1 MTVAVHFLAFAGQRS
16 DADAVEYQ
24 VKLTNVGIQ
33 GLEFVLG
40 GGLPEDSVYLLTGK
54 PGTYYTTFA
63 QQAVVNHLSRKGMAV
78 YYSAEVGSADL
89 RQDMFV
95 YGWDVK
101 PYIDDGSLLFARPSP
116 PQLQTFTEVMPTVP
130 YEQHIKMTSASMGAL
145 SKDFLS
151 RLKEG
156 RWSILNLSYLMN
168 LYPAQEVT
176 DLMMFWVNAVH
187 RYGGVHFVTLLD
199 GAHEEK
205 QVTFLKNLVDGVFN
219 FRFVEGFGQSEGE
232 VEVQKLRKVVP
243 KAKTFRHVVQS
254 DGLFVE
260 TTARIG

>member
-1 MTVAVHFLAFAGQRS
+1 MAFQGQRS
-16 DADAVEYQ
+16 DAESAEYQ

-63 QQAVVNHLSRKGMAV
+63 QQAIVNHLSRQGKAV
-78 YYSAEVGSADL
+78 YYSAEVASADL
-89 RQDMFV
+89 RQDMMV
-95 YGWDVK
+95 YGWDVRQ
-101 PYIDDGSLLFARPSP
+101 YVDDGSLVFARPLP
-116 PQLQTFTEVMPTVP
+116 PQLQAFVELMPAVP
-130 YEQHIKMTSASMGAL
+130 YEQQIKMSSVGLGSLT
-145 SKDFLS
+145 KDFIS
-151 RLKEG
+151 RLKDG
-156 RWSILNLSYLMN
+156 RWSLLNFSYLMN
-168 LYPAQEVT
+168 LYPMQEIT

-199 GAHEEK
+199 GAHDER
-205 QVTFLKNLVDGVFN
+205 QVTMLKNLVDGVFN
-219 FRFVEGFGQSEGE
+219 FKFVEGFGQSEGE

-243 KAKTFRHVVQS
+243 KSKTFRHVVQS